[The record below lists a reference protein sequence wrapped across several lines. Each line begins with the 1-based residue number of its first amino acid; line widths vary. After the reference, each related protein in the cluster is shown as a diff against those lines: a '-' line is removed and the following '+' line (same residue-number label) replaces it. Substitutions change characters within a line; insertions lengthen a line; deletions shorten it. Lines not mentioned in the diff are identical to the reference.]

1 MGTKYLRTMGDRMN
15 ANIKQNKRACRGL
28 SVSVREIKPYTEAGL
43 CTMAGIATAALTIVL
58 FAVWFFAG

>member
-28 SVSVREIKPYTEAGL
+28 SVSVRENKPPMTPGMCMIAGL
-43 CTMAGIATAALTIVL
+43 STAALTIVL